1 MVESFLE
8 DINSIFYGSE
18 IFNIM
23 AADDLEEI
31 YSEMKQILKDKGIQ
45 ESMENSI
52 KVMKEL
58 FDQNLHVVLAFS
70 PVGDKLRNRCRQV
83 KYQQ

>member
-23 AADDLEEI
+23 AADDMEEI
-31 YSEMKQILKDKGIQ
+31 YSEMKQILKDKGI
-45 ESMENSI
+45 
-52 KVMKEL
+52 
-58 FDQNLHVVLAFS
+58 
-70 PVGDKLRNRCRQV
+70 
-83 KYQQ
+83 